1 RGARRVAE
9 ERERLRIFP
18 WLLAHQKNTYLLGV
32 THLYLISNL
41 HLKNVMPLGKAIY
54 YGFLV
59 TIGGDLLTLYPAS
72 ILVAK
77 LKPVLERTGLI
88 TNRKAA

>member
-1 RGARRVAE
+1 V
-9 ERERLRIFP
+9 ERLKELKILKVFACI
-18 WLLAHQKNTYLLGV
+18 LAGLAVTYLLGV

-41 HLKNVMPLGKAIY
+41 YLKNVMPLGKAIY

-88 TNRKAA
+88 ANQKAA